1 MCYTQ
6 YIFVQSFVVLLN
18 TYDTLCYTQYIFVQ
32 SFVVLLNTYV
42 HCVIPNIYL
51 YSLLSFYLTHKYIVL
66 YPIYI
71 CTDFCRFTYTQYI
84 FGQSFCTLC
93 YTQYI
98 FVQSFVVLHNTYVHC
113 VIPNIYLYSLL
124 SFYLTHIHCVIPIYI
139 CLLSFY
145 LTHMYIVLYPIYI
158 CTVFCRFT

>member
-18 TYDTLCYTQYIFVQ
+18 TYVHCVIPNTYLYSLLSFYLTHKYIVLYPIYICTDFCRFLTHITLCYTHIYLYQYIFVQ

-51 YSLLSFYLTHKYIVL
+51 YSLLSFYLTH
-66 YPIYI
+66 
-71 CTDFCRFTYTQYI
+71 
-84 FGQSFCTLC
+84 
-93 YTQYI
+93 
-98 FVQSFVVLHNTYVHC
+98 
-113 VIPNIYLYSLL
+113 
-124 SFYLTHIHCVIPIYI
+124 
-139 CLLSFY
+139 
-145 LTHMYIVLYPIYI
+145 MYIVLYPIYI